1 MLHRFLVLIFAFNI
15 IMPSAFAA
23 GTMSGC
29 DMDSMKESSSL
40 MGSMASSSMIDTMSD
55 MSCSM
60 DDGTPCSVLE
70 CIGSCSA
77 SIVPQLLSENS
88 HPLVLVAGRHKPDTG
103 FAYFYKIVHPIHT
116 PPPLV

>member
-29 DMDSMKESSSL
+29 DMD
-40 MGSMASSSMIDTMSD
+40 SMASSSMIDTMSD